1 MTATPDILWLGLDP
15 ADGGVDERHLE
26 HQVLDLLAGLH
37 VEADLVCTHVVVSQ
51 GLTCVAASVRLAGR
65 AGEPLGETALLD
77 ALRERWSGAA
87 VLEGPA
93 NEPSVETGPRDA
105 RTVARTAV
113 AQARDGLAGRA
124 VRFPGQEALGGP
136 LPVADVPLVST
147 VTAAIP
153 AVGELGPDTVL
164 DPSGHVRP
172 HFEQG
177 RLVLLVRPGPA
188 GTMVPVEKLNQH
200 ACAGH

>member
-1 MTATPDILWLGLDP
+1 MTPQPGMLWLGLDP

-26 HQVLDLLAGLH
+26 HQVLDLLVGLH
-37 VEADLVCTHVVVSQ
+37 IEADLVCTHVVTSQ
-51 GLTCVAASVRLAGR
+51 GRTCVAASARLTGR
-65 AGEPLGETALLD
+65 AAGPLGETALLD

-93 NEPSVETGPRDA
+93 DEPSVETGPRGA
-105 RTVARTAV
+105 RTGARTAV

-124 VRFPGQEALGGP
+124 VRFPGQETLDGP
-136 LPVADVPLVST
+136 LPVAAVPLVSA
-147 VTAAIP
+147 VTAVIP
-153 AVGELGPDTVL
+153 AVGELQPDTVL

-172 HFEQG
+172 HFEEG

-188 GTMVPVEKLNQH
+188 GIVIPVEKLNEH